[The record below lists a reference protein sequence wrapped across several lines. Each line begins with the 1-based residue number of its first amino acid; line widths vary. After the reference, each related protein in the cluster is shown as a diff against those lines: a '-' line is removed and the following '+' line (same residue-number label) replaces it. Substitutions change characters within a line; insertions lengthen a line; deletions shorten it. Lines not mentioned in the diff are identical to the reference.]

1 MPTYSFDVTT
11 GVDLQEVDNAVNQT
25 VKEIGQRFDF
35 KGTRCTVELD
45 RSANQIALEADDDFR
60 LKAVLDVLQGKL
72 IKRKVPVKNLDFGE
86 TREAGGGRA
95 RKVVGLKQGIPGDT
109 AREIVKD
116 VKAQKMKKV
125 QVAIQGDQLRV
136 SGPSKDALQEVMGFL
151 RGQDYGLE
159 LEFGN
164 YR

>member
-1 MPTYSFDVTT
+1 MPNYSFDVTT

-25 VKEIGQRFDF
+25 VKEITQRYDF

-45 RSANQIALEADDDFR
+45 RSENKIKLEADDDFR
-60 LKAVLDVLQGKL
+60 MKAVLDVLQGKL
-72 IKRKVPVKNLDFGE
+72 IKRQVPVKNLDFGDTE
-86 TREAGGGRA
+86 EAGGGRA
-95 RKVVGLKQGIPGDT
+95 RKVIGLKQGISGDT

-116 VKAQKMKKV
+116 IKAQKMKKV

-136 SGPSKDALQEVMGFL
+136 SGPSKDALQEVMTFL
-151 RGQDYGLE
+151 RAQDYGLE
-159 LEFGN
+159 LQFGN